1 VKLSSEL
8 RIAAPA
14 ARVWTALLDVPRVA
28 RALPGATIDAEP
40 VDGAYRGTMKVK
52 LGPVSTEY
60 SGLARL
66 QDVDE
71 DERMASYNVQGRE
84 ARGQGTAEAT
94 IRIRL
99 RGDEAPTSLR
109 VETEL
114 QVTGR
119 QAQLG
124 HGLMEEVAAGILREF
139 AGALEL
145 ALVQGDSIAVPLSEE
160 AFDAGAAV
168 LRPVIERAAILLTGF
183 IAGIGVGYALRRR

>member
-124 HGLMEEVAAGILREF
+124 HGLIEEVAAGILREF